1 MGYDGGFTKIRM
13 KIDTQKQLDRYNEL
27 RGKIYDIIGST
38 NFYKFEGSAIDLP
51 YLDNNW
57 KQVEVLN
64 KTLGDVNVRN
74 YEVDDNDFTL
84 ITEDDLAQYISDLY
98 GESDSRIY
106 AKDIKQLE
114 HLYNTFDWK
123 NDTLVFC
130 YSY

>member
-74 YEVDDNDFTL
+74 NEVDDNDFTL

-114 HLYNTFDWK
+114 HLYNTFDWE
-123 NDTLVFC
+123 NDTLVFY

>member
-1 MGYDGGFTKIRM
+1 M
-13 KIDTQKQLDRYNEL
+13 
-27 RGKIYDIIGST
+27 
-38 NFYKFEGSAIDLP
+38 
-51 YLDNNW
+51 
-57 KQVEVLN
+57 
-64 KTLGDVNVRN
+64 RN

-84 ITEDDLAQYISDLY
+84 ITEDDLAQYISDLH

-123 NDTLVFC
+123 NDTLVFS

>member
-114 HLYNTFDWK
+114 HLYNTFDWE
-123 NDTLVFC
+123 NDTLVFY